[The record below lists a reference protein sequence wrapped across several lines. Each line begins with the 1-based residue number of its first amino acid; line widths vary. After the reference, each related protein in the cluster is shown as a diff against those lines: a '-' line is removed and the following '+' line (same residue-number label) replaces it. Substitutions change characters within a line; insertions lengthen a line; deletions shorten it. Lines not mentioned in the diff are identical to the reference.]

1 MKTIARTLGI
11 TLLAIILIAPGA
23 FADALSDGLAAE
35 KAGKLREA
43 AGHYTSALQQTR
55 EGSEAERKLQERIIK
70 LVRNLN
76 PPPAVPEDAYR
87 RMARGEAFFEAA
99 TNKEGLKRAA
109 NEFHAAA
116 RMAPWLP
123 EVYRTL
129 GIVQDK
135 AGSYAKAIDTLE
147 LYLLA
152 APMAPDARE
161 VRNYIYKIE
170 VRSEDAERQASQKAE
185 EERRRQQ
192 TQAVLSKLER
202 LFGGA
207 SFDNISCI
215 SRWKKLPGGAK
226 EGVGCN
232 YSEYFGKYWPRRK
245 KYDTSFYEFSFP
257 DNGTAILR
265 FVPPNGSRSSS
276 NIWVRGTPKG
286 PTLKDILWES
296 VQMKWNGTSSS
307 IVGWKTAWVHIN
319 EKRRDLI
326 VSINRPNLDW
336 DDPLFDKNARYGY
349 TWFVRE

>member
-1 MKTIARTLGI
+1 MKTIARTLGV
-11 TLLAIILIAPGA
+11 TLLAFILFAPGA
-23 FADALSDGLAAE
+23 FADLLNDGREAE
-35 KAGKLREA
+35 KAGKLLEA
-43 AGHYTSALQQTR
+43 LGHYTAALQQTR
-55 EGSEAERKLQERIIK
+55 EESDWERKLQERIIK

-87 RMARGEAFFEAA
+87 HMARGEAFFEAA

-109 NEFHAAA
+109 KEFHAAS

-123 EVYRTL
+123 EAYRTL
-129 GIVQDK
+129 GIAQDK
-135 AGSYAKAIDTLE
+135 AGLYAKAIDTLE

-161 VRNYIYKIE
+161 VRNFIYKIE
-170 VRSEDAERQASQKAE
+170 ARLEEAEKQAAQKLEEDLRYL
-185 EERRRQQ
+185 Q
-192 TQAVLSKLER
+192 TQAVISNLER

-207 SFDNISCI
+207 SFDSISCI
-215 SRWKKLPGGAK
+215 SRWKPSPDGFGQV
-226 EGVGCN
+226 GVGCN

-257 DNGTAILR
+257 GDGTVILR

-286 PTLKDILWES
+286 PSLKDILWES
-296 VQMKWNGTSSS
+296 PHT
-307 IVGWKTAWVHIN
+307 VGWKTAWVHIN

-326 VSINRPNLDW
+326 VSIDRPNLDW
-336 DDPLFDKNARYGY
+336 NDPRFDKDARYGY